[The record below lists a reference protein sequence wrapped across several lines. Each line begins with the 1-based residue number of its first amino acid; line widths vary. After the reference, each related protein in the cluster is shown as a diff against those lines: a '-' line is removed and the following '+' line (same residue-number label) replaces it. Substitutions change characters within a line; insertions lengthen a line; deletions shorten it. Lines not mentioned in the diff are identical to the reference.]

1 MKDFLRD
8 RFFSFEVLVLFILSK
23 SNKGLNICLEE
34 FFGESSLSPTKSAFT
49 QARKKLCYTVFKKL
63 NSLICSL
70 FYEHAKFKKWKGHR
84 VLSVDGS
91 TLELP
96 DHSSMSEK
104 FSYHG
109 FGPNADAGHY
119 MSRISYLYDVYNGL
133 VLDAGM
139 ESYTTSEAT
148 LCHAHLGH
156 IKEGDLLVCDR
167 YYASL
172 RLFFEL
178 KGKGADF
185 LFRMKDNWW
194 KCVEDFS
201 RSSSTDA
208 EYTLILPPKYG
219 WLLEKYPSLS
229 QTMTVRLIKKK
240 NKKGKISIY
249 ATSLLDRK
257 KYTASSLINLY
268 KQRWGIEE
276 AYKLIKSRL
285 EVSDFSGK
293 TAWAVQQ
300 DFYAKTLIISLCNIL
315 CYDVEPKTKTG
326 RTSKSARTLIIN
338 KTYALSKTKSL
349 ILKIR
354 DLIGELEE
362 IIQKYVNKIASK
374 IEYSR
379 RNQVFKRKFRAKL
392 KYSMN
397 YKSI

>member
-1 MKDFLRD
+1 MTSFIRD
-8 RFFSFEVLVLFILSK
+8 RFFSFEFLVLFILSK
-23 SNKGLNICLEE
+23 SNKGLNICIEE
-34 FFGESSLSPTKSAFT
+34 FFGESVLAPSKSAFT
-49 QARKKLCYTVFKKL
+49 QARRKLCFTVFKML
-63 NSLICSL
+63 NNLVCSL
-70 FYEHAKFKKWKGHR
+70 FYQRAKFKKWKGFR

-96 DHSSMSEK
+96 DHPSMAEK
-104 FSYHG
+104 FTQHG
-109 FGPNADAGHY
+109 FGPNADALHY

-139 ESYTTSEAT
+139 ESYTTSEAA
-148 LCHAHLGH
+148 LCQAHLEH
-156 IKEGDLLVCDR
+156 IKEGDLILCDR

-178 KGKGADF
+178 IGKGANF
-185 LFRMKDNWW
+185 LFRMKDDWW

-201 RSSSTDA
+201 KSSSTDA
-208 EYTLILPPKYG
+208 EYILTLPPKYN
-219 WLLEKYPSLS
+219 WLLDKYPYLS
-229 QTMTVRLIKKK
+229 KTMTVRLIKKK
-240 NKKGKISIY
+240 NKKGKVSIF
-249 ATSLLDRK
+249 ATSLLDKK
-257 KYTASSLINLY
+257 KYTACSLINLY

-315 CYDVEPKTKTG
+315 CHDVEPKTKKG
-326 RTSKSARTLIIN
+326 KKSKSARTLIIN

-349 ILKIR
+349 MLKIR
-354 DLIGELEE
+354 DLIGELDE
-362 IIQKYVNKIASK
+362 IIKKCVNKIASK
-374 IEYSR
+374 TEYSR